1 MVKVWLILLLVFLF
15 LCFGID
21 LIILYLFWFMIIYID
36 IIKFE
41 IKKINFNDLKGVIK

>member
-21 LIILYLFWFMIIYID
+21 LFWFMIIYID